1 MQLGMETDWKSGH
14 EELLNQVTFEKL
26 PLTVSFLQSLHQ
38 SLVTIFRF
46 RRFPKA
52 GNNRR
57 ENMAEEAKTM
67 GKKGTGKFICKWCHC
82 LPSKQ
87 VVGRRLHMWVLQA
100 AVKRPGYQ
108 L

>member
-46 RRFPKA
+46 RRFPKV

-67 GKKGTGKFICKWCHC
+67 GKKGTGNSYVSGVTAYP
-82 LPSKQ
+82 LSK
-87 VVGRRLHMWVLQA
+87 
-100 AVKRPGYQ
+100 
-108 L
+108 